1 MPYRGHFLWDVESL
15 VEERLRFGD
24 AVVIELAAEVV
35 GEDGLHAPAV
45 RGDDGVESE
54 AKGNVADNQVVVAQ
68 IYGNAYPPIRAGAE
82 KAPVVGCQQSGIDK
96 GGQGGAEAFFDE
108 GQESGGGK
116 GKGKFLAAA
125 KGVGGETA
133 DVTVFHVK
141 VVGRVTADT
150 TDVTR
155 IVVKTATQ
163 ASHGEKGTDVLGAE
177 FQHAAFETAHIHV
190 RTQCGTESIVAFRIA
205 VEVRIAHFTG
215 EVSVIAVFAPL
226 ESARQAQ
233 IQTGRDVFGTPE
245 VVNQVGFVVFQFR
258 VDQRIKGVDAVVIQ
272 MVGVPADKRA
282 VVEKRGEKTS
292 REIQVAVVPGK
303 SPPPERVSQPQKR
316 EK

>member
-15 VEERLRFGD
+15 VEECLGFGD

-45 RGDDGVESE
+45 GGDDGVESE
-54 AKGNVADNQVVVAQ
+54 AEGDVADNQVVVAQ

-133 DVTVFHVK
+133 DVTVFHV
-141 VVGRVTADT
+141 RW
-150 TDVTR
+150 
-155 IVVKTATQ
+155 
-163 ASHGEKGTDVLGAE
+163 
-177 FQHAAFETAHIHV
+177 
-190 RTQCGTESIVAFRIA
+190 
-205 VEVRIAHFTG
+205 
-215 EVSVIAVFAPL
+215 
-226 ESARQAQ
+226 SA
-233 IQTGRDVFGTPE
+233 G
-245 VVNQVGFVVFQFR
+245 
-258 VDQRIKGVDAVVIQ
+258 
-272 MVGVPADKRA
+272 
-282 VVEKRGEKTS
+282 
-292 REIQVAVVPGK
+292 
-303 SPPPERVSQPQKR
+303 
-316 EK
+316 